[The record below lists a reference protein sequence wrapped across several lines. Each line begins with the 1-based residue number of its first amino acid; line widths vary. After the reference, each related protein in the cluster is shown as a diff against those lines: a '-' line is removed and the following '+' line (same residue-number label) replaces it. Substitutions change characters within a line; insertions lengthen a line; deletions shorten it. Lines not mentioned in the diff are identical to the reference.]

1 MPMTMFG
8 LSVLSPSECLLFC
21 QRRLRA
27 SPPSI
32 QASLEPVVEH
42 PVAASALGEFH
53 RWLNMLTQRLSSS
66 AVCGYSSLSIMF
78 LSKHSAISL
87 RLHPCGHERREVQA
101 GVAVEHELVVDDLV
115 GHIGHHRPVRHAVL
129 GDLRALTFTGVERI
143 DREILTVT
151 LRALDS

>member
-1 MPMTMFG
+1 MPMAMFG
-8 LSVLSPSECLLFC
+8 RSALFPAARLLCC

-42 PVAASALGEFH
+42 PVAESVLGEFH

-66 AVCGYSSLSIMF
+66 AVCGYSSLSII
-78 LSKHSAISL
+78 LVEALGDQPISL

-115 GHIGHHRPVRHAVL
+115 
-129 GDLRALTFTGVERI
+129 
-143 DREILTVT
+143 
-151 LRALDS
+151 